1 MSDRWQIWAVGL
13 AVILAFAYL
22 AWSLFGGKGGGK
34 GGGCGKC
41 SS

>member
-1 MSDRWQIWAVGL
+1 MTDRWQIWAVGL

-22 AWSLFGGKGGGK
+22 AWSWFGGNGGGK